1 MEIYTTKN
9 KQIDAIKCFFINNA
23 KALATWIAIGFIA
36 IIAWNYWQSYHTNCL
51 QESAQTFEKISSQLQ
66 TGSKQAL
73 ASGKQFANE
82 TNNIY
87 GVLTNIEL
95 AKIAVEK
102 SDIIGAEKALLN
114 ALAKAKID
122 DLKDLINIRL
132 ARVQLALNKTDQA
145 LITLTQVHN
154 KGWSMI
160 AEDIRGN
167 ALLKKGDIAAAHA
180 AYSKGI
186 ESSGS
191 EIMKE
196 ILKMKINSSFPS

>member
-1 MEIYTTKN
+1 MEIYSIENNQK
-9 KQIDAIKCFFINNA
+9 DAFKRFFIKNS
-23 KALATWIAIGFIA
+23 KTLVIGLTVLVSA
-36 IIAWNYWQSYHTNCL
+36 IICWIYWQSYQANRL
-51 QESAQTFEKISSQLQ
+51 QESAQIFEKISSQLH

-73 ASGKQFANE
+73 ATAEQFANE

-95 AKIAVEK
+95 AKITLEK
-102 SDIIGAEKALLN
+102 SDIASAEKALLRALTN
-114 ALAKAKID
+114 AKSD
-122 DLKDLINIRL
+122 DLKNLINIRL

-145 LITLTQVHN
+145 LITLTKVKD

-160 AEDIRGN
+160 LEDIRGN
-167 ALLKKGDIAAAHA
+167 VLLKKGDISGARE

-186 ESSGS
+186 RSSGV

-196 ILKMKINSSFPS
+196 ILKIKINNLPN

>member
-1 MEIYTTKN
+1 MEIYTTEN
-9 KQIDAIKCFFINNA
+9 EQIDAIKCFFINNA
-23 KALATWIAIGFIA
+23 KALVIWLVVGVSA
-36 IIAWNYWQSYHTNCL
+36 IITWNYWQSYQTNNL
-51 QESAQTFEKISSQLQ
+51 QKSAQIFEQISSQLQ

-73 ASGKQFANE
+73 TSGKQFANE

-87 GVLTNIEL
+87 GVLINIEL

-114 ALAKAKID
+114 ALDKAKLD

-132 ARVQLALNKTDQA
+132 ARVQLDLNKTDQA

-160 AEDIRGN
+160 VEDIRGN
-167 ALLKKGDIAAAHA
+167 VLLKKGDIAGARA

-191 EIMKE
+191 EIMKA
-196 ILKMKINSSFPS
+196 ILKIKINSSLLN

>member
-1 MEIYTTKN
+1 MEIYTTEN
-9 KQIDAIKCFFINNA
+9 QQMNAIKCFFINNA
-23 KALATWIAIGFIA
+23 KALVIWLALGVSA
-36 IIAWNYWQSYHTNCL
+36 IITWNYWQSYQINNL
-51 QESAQTFEKISSQLQ
+51 QKSAQIFEQISSQLQ

-73 ASGKQFANE
+73 VSAKQFANE

-87 GVLTNIEL
+87 GVLTNIQL

-114 ALAKAKID
+114 ALDKAKLD

-160 AEDIRGN
+160 VEDIRGN
-167 ALLKKGDIAAAHA
+167 VLVKKGDIAAARA

-191 EIMKE
+191 EIMKA
-196 ILKMKINSSFPS
+196 ILKIKINSILLN

>member
-1 MEIYTTKN
+1 MEIYTTEN
-9 KQIDAIKCFFINNA
+9 EQIDAIKCFFINNA
-23 KALATWIAIGFIA
+23 KALVIWLAVGVSA
-36 IIAWNYWQSYHTNCL
+36 IITWNYWQSYQTNNL
-51 QESAQTFEKISSQLQ
+51 QKSAQIFEQISSQLQ

-73 ASGKQFANE
+73 TSGKQFANE

-87 GVLTNIEL
+87 GVLINIEL

-114 ALAKAKID
+114 ALDKAKLD

-132 ARVQLALNKTDQA
+132 ARVQLDLNKTDQA

-160 AEDIRGN
+160 VEDIRGN
-167 ALLKKGDIAAAHA
+167 VLLKKGDIAGARA

-191 EIMKE
+191 EIMKA
-196 ILKMKINSSFPS
+196 ILKMKINSSLLN